1 MHNDEFINIGKI
13 TKPHG
18 LEGKVKADLE
28 TSFLK
33 NHENLSIYLNL
44 EKPEIYKV
52 LSISFT
58 NKMAVLEL
66 AGIDNLAKA
75 EKLRNQTIFVE
86 RSEINNLA
94 ENEFL
99 VADLIGLQVLD
110 EENQL
115 IGEVCDFE
123 NIPNNPL
130 LKIKLTNEKCFL
142 LPFSYEFMQRIDINK
157 KEIYL
162 KNWQWLVI

>member
-1 MHNDEFINIGKI
+1 
-13 TKPHG
+13 
-18 LEGKVKADLE
+18 
-28 TSFLK
+28 
-33 NHENLSIYLNL
+33 
-44 EKPEIYKV
+44 
-52 LSISFT
+52 
-58 NKMAVLEL
+58 MAVLEL